1 MGEGSDGGAILGR
14 IAGRPG
20 ERRQVASSVD
30 VLLVHRDDATSH
42 RIAGLLRRNGYT
54 VLDASGPAAAREA
67 LHGGCVP
74 RLVILDLEGASGPE
88 RAAFAGL
95 QSEPACREVPFLVLS
110 REGAVAVPGLAPAA
124 TLLVPIEAA
133 ELIEAV
139 RRFCGTLAG

>member
-1 MGEGSDGGAILGR
+1 
-14 IAGRPG
+14 
-20 ERRQVASSVD
+20 VD
-30 VLLVHRDDATSH
+30 VLLVEGDDATSH

-54 VLDASGPAAAREA
+54 VLDAPGPPAAREA

-74 RLVILDLEGASGPE
+74 RLVIVDLEGATGPE

-95 QSEPACREVPFLVLS
+95 RSEPQCREVPFIVLS
-110 REGAVAVPGLAPAA
+110 RAGAVAAPGLSPAA